1 MEIDRSRGYQ
11 ESKKVRKLKNN
22 KNNLKNNR
30 KFIGNVKIVIQG
42 SLKTESLVKGR
53 NFRDQFCPVV
63 ILTLVA
69 TQQPQRKIKDA

>member
-1 MEIDRSRGYQ
+1 MEVDRSRGYQ

-22 KNNLKNNR
+22 KNNR

-42 SLKTESLVKGR
+42 SLKTESLVEGR
-53 NFRDQFCPVV
+53 NLRDQSCPVV